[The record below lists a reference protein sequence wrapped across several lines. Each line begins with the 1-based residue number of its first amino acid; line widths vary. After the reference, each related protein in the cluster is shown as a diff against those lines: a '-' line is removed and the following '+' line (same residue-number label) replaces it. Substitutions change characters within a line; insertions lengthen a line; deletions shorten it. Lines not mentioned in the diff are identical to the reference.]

1 MRVCVIAACI
11 LAAGCSGPGPSAAP
25 DRILRVCADP
35 NNLPFSN
42 DNGEGF
48 ENKIAA
54 LIAHDLAVKVEY
66 TWFAQRR
73 GFVRNTLNAGACD
86 VVMGIPAASEMM
98 LTTRPYYRSTYVFLT
113 RADCGLNIESLDD
126 PRLAKLRLGV
136 HLIGDDYANAPPMHA
151 LARRGIV
158 KNVAGYSIYGDY
170 SRPQPA
176 GAARR
181 SRGRG

>member
-1 MRVCVIAACI
+1 
-11 LAAGCSGPGPSAAP
+11 
-25 DRILRVCADP
+25 VCADP

-73 GFVRNTLNAGACD
+73 GFVRNTLNARACD